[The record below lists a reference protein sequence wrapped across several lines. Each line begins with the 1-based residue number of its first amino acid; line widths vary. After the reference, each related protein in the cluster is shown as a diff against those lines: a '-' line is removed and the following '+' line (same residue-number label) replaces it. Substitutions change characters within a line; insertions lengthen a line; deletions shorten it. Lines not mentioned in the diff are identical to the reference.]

1 MKDLKID
8 NNIIQ
13 EQEDTIDIKK
23 FVFKILSNWYWFV
36 LTVFLA
42 SSLAY
47 FINKYTDPVYSIQA
61 SILVRDKSNSM
72 TSGVDNI
79 LNELGMFKRIRRKN
93 VENEIG
99 ILNSYTL
106 ARRTIEELDFQISYF
121 SIGRIREPENY
132 KEAPFYVVIDTNKIN
147 IKNQQIFLT
156 LKNTKSFHIHIDAR
170 NIIDKDLNFGES
182 LNTENYN
189 FTVYSNGFSMDSI
202 KTNEYYFIINDINI
216 LTNRYKSKIKIET
229 SDKKSSILY
238 LTTTGKVVQKEV
250 DYLNKLC
257 DEYIQMDLDEKN
269 EISHKTIKFI
279 DKQLDNIT
287 DSLRNV
293 ENNLQDF
300 KESNKT
306 MDLSIEGQSL
316 YKKLEKLENSKAEF
330 VVKNNYYNYLIKYI
344 KSKNIT
350 SDIIAPS
357 VMGINDEALNKLVVQ
372 LNTLASEKS
381 SISYG
386 STDKNPAINMYD
398 NQIENLTNLI
408 LENIN
413 STLNSSNIVLTN
425 LEQRISK
432 VDKEIRKLPITE
444 KRLINIKR
452 KFALNDEIYTFLLQK
467 RAETGIAE
475 ASISSENKILD
486 YSRVDNAKL
495 LSPKIKLNYIIA
507 IIIALLIPLMFII
520 VIDFFDNK
528 IHERKDIERKTNIP
542 IIAEIG
548 HNNKNSDLA
557 VFDYPRSSISESFRK
572 LRTNLKYVLIHKQ
585 DGPIVISVTSTISGE
600 GKTFTAINTA
610 SVIAALGKKTIILG
624 LDLRKP
630 TLHKYFDFENE
641 NGISEYLTHD
651 NDYNS
656 IIRPTQINNLSVIL
670 AGAIPPNP
678 AELIELPEMEELI
691 QKLKKDYDYIILDT
705 PPVALVTDALLLS
718 SFVDINLYVIR
729 QNYSNTSVIEFI
741 NEISLKNEISLNI
754 IINDINISGYYSYKY
769 NYNYKYGGGYYSHN
783 YYDEDYK
790 MPFIIKLFEK
800 LKKKRKT
807 KKA

>member
-36 LTVFLA
+36 LTVFVA
-42 SSLAY
+42 TSLAY
-47 FINKYTDPVYSIQA
+47 FINKYTDPVYSIKA

-72 TSGVDNI
+72 NSGVDNI

-106 ARRTIEELDFQISYF
+106 ARRTIEKLDFQVSYF
-121 SIGRIREPENY
+121 GIGRIREPEKYQNT
-132 KEAPFYVVIDTNKIN
+132 PFSVVIDTNKFN
-147 IKNQQIFLT
+147 NKNKQIFLT
-156 LKNTKSFHIHIDAR
+156 IKDTNSFHIHIDDEE
-170 NIIDKDLNFGES
+170 ITDVDLKFGENYES
-182 LNTENYN
+182 PNYN
-189 FTVYSNGFSMDSI
+189 FTVFSNGFSIDSI
-202 KTNEYYFIINDINI
+202 ETNEYYFIINDINV
-216 LTNRYKSKIKIET
+216 LTNQYRSKLKIET

-238 LTTTGKVVQKEV
+238 LTTTGKVVKKEV

-279 DKQLDNIT
+279 DKQLANIT
-287 DSLRNV
+287 DSLRST
-293 ENNLQDF
+293 ENNLQNF

-306 MDLSIEGQSL
+306 MDLSIEGQNL

-330 VVKNNYYNYLIKYI
+330 IVKNNYYNYLIKYI

-350 SDIIAPS
+350 SDVIAPS
-357 VMGINDEALNKLVVQ
+357 VMGINDEALNKLVIQ
-372 LNTLASEKS
+372 LNSLASEKN

-432 VDKEIRKLPITE
+432 VDKEIRKLPVTE

-452 KFALNDEIYTFLLQK
+452 KFSLNDEIYTFLLQK
-467 RAETGIAE
+467 RAETGIAA
-475 ASISSENKILD
+475 ASNTSENKILD
-486 YSRVDNAKL
+486 YSRADNAKL
-495 LSPKIKLNYIIA
+495 LTPKKKLNYIIA
-507 IIIALLIPLMFII
+507 IIIALLIPLMFIL

-528 IHERKDIERKTNIP
+528 IHERKDIEQKTNIP

-572 LRTNLKYVLIHKQ
+572 LRTNLKYTLINKQ

-630 TLHKYFDFENE
+630 TLHKYFNFENE

-651 NDYNS
+651 LEYES
-656 IIRPTQINNLSVIL
+656 IIKETKIDNLSVIL
-670 AGAIPPNP
+670 AGTIPPNP
-678 AELIELPEMEELI
+678 AELIERPEMGELI
-691 QKLKKDYDYIILDT
+691 QKLKQDYDYIILDT
-705 PPVALVTDALLLS
+705 PPIALVTDALLLS
-718 SFVDINLYVIR
+718 SLVDINLYVIR
-729 QNYSNTSVIEFI
+729 QNYSNTSVLEFI
-741 NEISLKNEISLNI
+741 NEISSKNEISLNI

-783 YYDEDYK
+783 YYDEEYK
-790 MPFIIKLFEK
+790 MPFIIKLIEK
-800 LKKKRKT
+800 LKRKKKN
-807 KKA
+807 